1 MKDVLEPLALIPGV
15 RLAGLISSDGVPIA
29 VIDGVGRRNET
40 PTEREASDD
49 FDDLHAFAGIAAGW
63 LGDVARSVGQLA
75 WAPPRR
81 LVLRATRGALI
92 LQHGP
97 GAVVLVVLEQGV
109 AAEEL
114 RVPMEG
120 AIARIQRLLRTMGD
134 THEPAPAGVALDPP
148 GVLPAGAD
156 AAWTAVEPQHLVARN
171 HPSEI
176 PGDN

>member
-1 MKDVLEPLALIPGV
+1 VKDVLEPLALIPGV

-40 PTEREASDD
+40 PTERDPSDEL
-49 FDDLHAFAGIAAGW
+49 DDLHAFAGIAAGW
-63 LGDVARSVGQLA
+63 LGDVTRSVGQLA

-81 LVLRATRGALI
+81 LVLHGTRGTLV

-109 AAEEL
+109 TAEEL

-134 THEPAPAGVALDPP
+134 ANDPVPSAVVDPP

-156 AAWTAVEPQHLVARN
+156 AAWNAADEQHLVARN
-171 HPSEI
+171 HSSEI